1 MLEIRQIRQYFPPS
15 KFCAV
20 RYIHKLTTVWIFQ
33 KGEQL
38 SSDWLIR
45 VWETQPSSTSKTA
58 TSSTTTTPEKNDIIS
73 VGDICVFMNRE
84 SSDCDWK
91 FGKILQF
98 GYYLEKT
105 KKARQYTE
113 CFVKCNK
120 NNMNKFG
127 IVCS

>member
-45 VWETQPSSTSKTA
+45 VRETQPSSTSKTA
-58 TSSTTTTPEKNDIIS
+58 TSSTTTTPEKNAIIS

-91 FGKILQF
+91 IGKILQF

-105 KKARQYTE
+105 KKARQYSE